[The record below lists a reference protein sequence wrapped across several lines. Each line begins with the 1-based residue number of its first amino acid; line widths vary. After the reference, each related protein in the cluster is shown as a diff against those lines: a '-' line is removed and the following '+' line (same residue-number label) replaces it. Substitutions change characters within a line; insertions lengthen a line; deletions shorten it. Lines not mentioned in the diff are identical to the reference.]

1 MEEKIEKR
9 SGGNLDAGKSDRDRV
24 IVRTSIIGVL
34 ANVFLA
40 VFKAAVGFLSG
51 SIAVILD
58 AVNNLSDA
66 LSSVITI
73 IGSKLSSKAPD
84 KKHPLGYGRIE
95 YMSALIVAAIV
106 CYAGIQSGVES
117 VKKIID
123 PVSAKYDTLSL
134 LIIAVAILVKVVLGK
149 YVVSQ
154 GEKVKSGSLVASGKD
169 AMGDAVLSLSV
180 LACALINKFTGVSLE
195 AIVGA
200 VISVIIIKSGIE
212 MIRDTLNDIIGKRG
226 DFALTNRIKKLISEE
241 DGVGGAYDL
250 VLYNYGPEK
259 EYASVHIEVPDTM
272 TAGEIDKLT
281 RRIEFK
287 VFKETGVILTGVG
300 IYAVN
305 TLDQEAADMRKKI
318 YDEVKKL
325 PFVVQL
331 HGFFVDSEAKR
342 MRFDVV
348 LSFDV
353 ERNKGL
359 KEVEETVRKLYPDY
373 TFMIAAD
380 TDTSVTQ

>member
-180 LACALINKFTGVSLE
+180 FACALINKFTGVSLE

-226 DFALTNRIKKLISEE
+226 DFALTNRIKKLISDE

-331 HGFFVDSEAKR
+331 HGFFVDREAKR

>member
-1 MEEKIEKR
+1 MEEKDKIVIIGDLD
-9 SGGNLDAGKSDRDRV
+9 SGRSDREKV

-40 VFKAAVGFLSG
+40 IFKAAVGFLSG

-73 IGSKLSSKAPD
+73 IGSKLSTKAPD

-95 YMSALIVAAIV
+95 YMSAFLVSAIV
-106 CYAGIQSGVES
+106 LYAGIQSAVES

-123 PVSAKYDTLSL
+123 PVSAKYNTISL
-134 LIIAVAILVKVVLGK
+134 LIIAVAVVVKIVLGK

-154 GEKVKSGSLVASGKD
+154 GEKVKSGSLEASGKD
-169 AMGDAVLSLSV
+169 ALGDAVLSFSV
-180 LACALINKFTGVSLE
+180 LATALINRFFNISLE
-195 AIVGA
+195 SIVGI

-212 MIRDTLNDIIGKRG
+212 MIRDTLNDIIGSRG
-226 DFALTNRIKKLISEE
+226 DFDLTNKIKKLICEE
-241 DGVGGAYDL
+241 EEVGGAYDL

-259 EYASVHIEVPDTM
+259 EYASVHIEVNDTM
-272 TAGEIDKLT
+272 TADEIDRLT
-281 RRIEFK
+281 RKIEFR

-305 TLDQEAADMRKKI
+305 TKNKEIADMRKKVS
-318 YDEVKKL
+318 DEVKKL

-331 HGFFVDSEAKR
+331 HGFFVDIEAKR

-353 ERNKGL
+353 ERSQGL
-359 KEVEETVRKLYPDY
+359 KEVEEKVKNLYPDY
-373 TFMIAAD
+373 TLMIVPD
-380 TDTSVTQ
+380 IDTSVTE